1 MTSLCEK
8 TGHLIRL
15 TKTDK
20 GSGDQYAH
28 CQICGCAVVKG
39 SWNTPWK
46 QPKDEDDLNNVRY
59 KANYRYDTKLTEE
72 DRKNNETLDDFLHK
86 FDKAIDNDIALKENK
101 KEIADLR
108 EKLAASMQEAEIHK
122 RQAEKHYELGKEY
135 YDFYIKAVK
144 GQLKEKNT

>member
-8 TGHLIRL
+8 TGHLIRI
-15 TKTDK
+15 TKTDR

-72 DRKNNETLDDFLHK
+72 DRKNNETLDDFL
-86 FDKAIDNDIALKENK
+86 
-101 KEIADLR
+101 
-108 EKLAASMQEAEIHK
+108 
-122 RQAEKHYELGKEY
+122 
-135 YDFYIKAVK
+135 KAVK
-144 GQLKEKNT
+144 GQLKEKNTCPKS